1 MRWLKS
7 NWKSFIIPALVFFL
21 LGISYAVQAGKLG
34 WYLDDWI
41 ILEAYAQGG
50 TERLAS
56 YAFIGTR
63 PLVSPLWFLGFWVAK
78 FNPALW
84 QFWALFWRALSVIF
98 IWLGWRKLMPGKPL
112 IVGIAALLLTVY
124 PIFDQ
129 QASALTFSFHWIA
142 FTLWA
147 LSFYLMLLAAQSKK
161 YWGILTL
168 LGLLAMAIQIFA
180 TEFFIGLE
188 ILRPV
193 ALFWLLRDE
202 EKPVRKTIKQI
213 IPWLII
219 LFGYLVWRLTIM
231 PTPTRGD
238 RNNPVILANLFS
250 KPFSTI
256 LELVNMT
263 IQSLLEGLGGV
274 WYLTIDPATF
284 TIGTNMDFISWII
297 VIILFSSSALLIWRF
312 RRKIKAYSDFS
323 DYFLLGFGFIFF
335 LGGIAPGLA
344 IGRFLSPSIPTTDR
358 FAMAAM
364 PGAALIV
371 TAIVWYLV
379 RSQNARILVLALLIA
394 LSTGYQFRLA
404 NNYRRSWQKQERLF
418 WQLLWRVPS
427 ADSNTAFLGNGAM
440 ALGLGNWATA
450 SALNM
455 MYGNYD
461 NPGYVP
467 YWYVDLYRSEIDN
480 DAAPLDFSAAHL
492 NFQWHKPQSVVF
504 QYETDISP
512 CVWVVDQNDVHNPD
526 LDPFVKKALPHSD
539 LSRIS
544 AERTLPKPAFLGR
557 ELEHDWWCYYF
568 QKGELAAQRG
578 DWETVIDLYRQ
589 AQLNDQR
596 PYASS
601 EYVPF
606 IQAAAVLG
614 EWDLAEDMTLHAS
627 YLTSSNDQIC
637 LAWQSAHIDRP
648 IPANLQERL
657 IENYRCTN
665 LLEE

>member
-7 NWKSFIIPALVFFL
+7 NWKSFIVPGLVFFL

-50 TERLAS
+50 PARLAS

-98 IWLGWRKLMPGKPL
+98 IWLGWRKLMPDKPI
-112 IVGIAALLLTVY
+112 IVGMAALLLTVY

-147 LSFYLMLLAAQSKK
+147 LSFYLMLLAAQNKK
-161 YWGILTL
+161 YWGLFTL
-168 LGLLAMAIQIFA
+168 LGLLAMLIQIFA

-193 ALFWLLRDE
+193 ALFWLLRDK
-202 EKPVRKTIKQI
+202 EKPFRKTIKQI
-213 IPWLII
+213 FPWLII
-219 LFGYLVWRLTIM
+219 LAGYLVWRLAVM

-238 RNNPVILANLFS
+238 RNNPVMLTNLIS
-250 KPFSTI
+250 KPLSTI
-256 LELVNMT
+256 IELINMT
-263 IQSLLEGLGGV
+263 IRSLLEGLGGV
-274 WYLTIDPATF
+274 WYQTIDPASF

-297 VIILFSSSALLIWRF
+297 VIILFSLSALLIWRF
-312 RRKIKAYSDFS
+312 RRKIESYSDLS

-335 LGGIAPGLA
+335 LGGIAPGLS
-344 IGRFLSPSIPTTDR
+344 IGRYLSPAVPTTDR

-371 TAIVWYLV
+371 TAVVWYLV
-379 RSQNARILVLALLIA
+379 RSQNARILFLTVLIA

-418 WQLLWRVPS
+418 WQLLWRVP
-427 ADSNTAFLGNGAM
+427 AVDRDTAILGNGAM

-450 SALNM
+450 SAINM
-455 MYGNYD
+455 MYADYD

-467 YWYVDLYRSEIDN
+467 YWYVDLFRTTPDDN
-480 DAAPLDFSAAHL
+480 LQTLDFSSAHL
-492 NFQWHKPQSVVF
+492 NFQWQQPQSIIM
-504 QYETDISP
+504 QYETEISP
-512 CVWVVDQNDVHNPD
+512 CVWVIDQDDNLNPD
-526 LDPFVKKALPHSD
+526 LESQVRDALFLSD

-544 AERTLPKPAFLGR
+544 VERTLPKPVFLGK

-568 QKGELAAQRG
+568 QKGDLATQQG
-578 DWETVIDLYRQ
+578 DWETVLDLYRQ
-589 AQLNDQR
+589 AQSNDQK

-606 IQAAAVLG
+606 IQSAAVLG

-627 YLTSSNDQIC
+627 YLTTSNDQIC
-637 LAWQSAHIDRP
+637 LAWQAAREEQT
-648 IPANLQERL
+648 IPLDVQKRL